1 MQGGGNV
8 DNHHKAKIQDRSVKS
23 FWKNLFR
30 SDDSFTYKPSLALSG
45 RDALSVIEW
54 KDAPPKNKLIVGVTI
69 SSEVRNIVQWRAVD
83 KDGKVIDEQRY
94 E

>member
-1 MQGGGNV
+1 MQGGENV

-54 KDAPPKNKLIVGVTI
+54 KDAPQKK
-69 SSEVRNIVQWRAVD
+69 
-83 KDGKVIDEQRY
+83 
-94 E
+94 

>member
-30 SDDSFTYKPSLALSG
+30 SDNSFTYKPSLALS
-45 RDALSVIEW
+45 
-54 KDAPPKNKLIVGVTI
+54 VGMHY
-69 SSEVRNIVQWRAVD
+69 QL
-83 KDGKVIDEQRY
+83 
-94 E
+94 